1 MNRTNFL
8 KLTLSALSV
17 SMVAGCS
24 MQGMTGQSSVENLNT
39 QNSYLGAIEY
49 QNQTI
54 TKESAKKLNRE
65 IDLQRAS
72 QLALWALPI
81 TSMYQGHEAAKKNLG
96 FSDEELVIGLY
107 EGYDGVYPFI
117 TANVTT
123 PYTVCNLDLSAT
135 GPVVVEI
142 PAGGIF
148 GVANNAWQEPI
159 IEIGSGEK
167 ETLLFVGPGQDYP
180 KDFKGQVVQSD
191 TFVLGYFYRVLGV
204 GAEADKLKT
213 AVTTYKL
220 TEAKT
225 PPKTKYITF
234 DPKSDADVTIA
245 TQPRGMEYWNLVNAY
260 VQKEP
265 MADRDRFFYA
275 WLKDL
280 GIEKGKPFNPTD
292 YQKEILLEGV
302 NTGMAMGQATS
313 FNKTKEKFASSL
325 YGNDSGWE
333 DAMAGMNPKIDLDT
347 YSMFNE
353 RTSYTYEAVTTSSG
367 MVSRVPGK
375 GSAYLGTYY
384 DSDGN
389 ALMGGQNYKLRIEP
403 NPPAA
408 LFWSITLYDIEN
420 RLIIRNDTKRSDIS
434 SRSENLVTNSD
445 GSVDL
450 YFGATVP
457 TGFESNWIQTNPGE
471 SFFAYLRLYGPEQA
485 FFDQKFPMNKVEKI
499 GENH

>member
-1 MNRTNFL
+1 MRTTL
-8 KLTLSALSV
+8 SLAVACSALTLTILG
-17 SMVAGCS
+17 GCS
-24 MQGMTGQSSVENLNT
+24 APGLSGDAAKSTRSEDT
-39 QNSYLGAIEY
+39 YLGKIEY
-49 QNQTI
+49 QDQTI
-54 TKESAKKLNRE
+54 TKASAKKLNRE

-72 QLALWALPI
+72 QLVLWAMPI
-81 TSMYQGHEAAKKNLG
+81 TSMYQAHEAAKANLG
-96 FSDEELVIGLY
+96 YADEELVIGLY
-107 EGYDGVYPFI
+107 EGYDAVYPFI

-123 PYTVCNLDLSAT
+123 PYTISNVDLSAT
-135 GPVVVEI
+135 GPIVVNI

-148 GVANNAWQEPI
+148 GVSNNAWQEPI
-159 IEIGSGEK
+159 KEIGSGQK

-180 KDFKGQVVQSD
+180 KDFDGEVVHSD
-191 TFVLGYFYRVLGV
+191 TFVFGYFYRVLGV
-204 GAEADKLKT
+204 DAEADKLKT
-213 AVTTYKL
+213 GVSAYKL
-220 TEAKT
+220 SEMAN
-225 PPKTKYITF
+225 PPETKYITY
-234 DPKSDADVTIA
+234 DPKGGENVTIA
-245 TQPRGMEYWNLVNAY
+245 TQPRGMAYWNLVNDY

-375 GSAYLGTYY
+375 GSAYLGSYY
-384 DSDGN
+384 DAEGN
-389 ALMGGQNYKLRIEP
+389 ALMGGNSYKLRIEP

-408 LFWSITLYDIEN
+408 LFWSITIYDIEN
-420 RLIIRNDTKRSDIS
+420 RLIIRNDSRRSDLS
-434 SRSENLVTNSD
+434 SRSESLVTNSD

-450 YFGATVP
+450 YFGPEAPV
-457 TGFESNWIQTNPGE
+457 GHENNWIETNQGE
-471 SFFAYLRLYGPEQA
+471 SFFAYLRLYGPEQEY
-485 FFDQKFPMNKVEKI
+485 FDQVYPMNKIEKI
-499 GENH
+499 E